1 MQHIEIMNDSA
12 AWKRD
17 SEPQIAEGEAG
28 EAVEDRKDIVDPV
41 NNMENKT
48 IYNAVIQNLPI
59 GFSIIDKN
67 GIIVD
72 FNPAAAVITGY
83 SRDEVIGKPHFEI
96 LHGTSDRDACPVLKH
111 ALARKEQTIAAEAA
125 IRKKNGEHII
135 LSVTTFPF
143 SDDNGALSGAVELF
157 RDISDAKRRERE
169 RKNILSMFAHDMKNP
184 IVTSGGFL
192 SRLLSGKAGALTEKQ
207 KDHLE
212 TVREELYKV
221 SDLLAD
227 FLEFSRIEAK
237 AYVPIPRPF
246 DIEKDLR
253 RNIEAAKIE
262 ADKKGIAVLL
272 EVSGAIPTSVLAD
285 PAMIGRVI
293 ANLLDNAIAYTGTGG
308 TISVGLSGTDSA
320 IHVSITDTG
329 RGIPG
334 DQLPYIFDAFYR
346 ISRDSKGS
354 GLGLFIVKTIIE
366 AHGGTIDAVS
376 IPGKGSTFS
385 FTLPNSG

>member
-1 MQHIEIMNDSA
+1 
-12 AWKRD
+12 
-17 SEPQIAEGEAG
+17 
-28 EAVEDRKDIVDPV
+28 
-41 NNMENKT
+41 MEKQK
-48 IYNAVIQNLPI
+48 IYNAVIQNLPV

-111 ALARKEQTIAAEAA
+111 ALSRKEETIAAEAT
-125 IRKKNGEHII
+125 IRKKNGDHVV
-135 LSVTTFPF
+135 LSVTTFPLI
-143 SDDNGALSGAVELF
+143 DDNGDLSGAVELF
-157 RDISDAKRRERE
+157 RDISDAKRLERE
-169 RKNILSMFAHDMKNP
+169 QKNILSMFAHDMKNP
-184 IVTSGGFL
+184 ITTSGGFL

-207 KDHLE
+207 KSHLE
-212 TVREELYKV
+212 TIRDELYRV
-221 SDLLAD
+221 SDLLAG

-237 AYVPIPRPF
+237 AYVPAPRPF

-262 ADKKGIAVLL
+262 ADRKGITVLF
-272 EVSGAIPTSVLAD
+272 EVSGKIQPSLLAD

-293 ANLLDNAIAYTGTGG
+293 ANLLDNAIAYTDTGG
-308 TISVGLSGTDSA
+308 TISVGLSETDSA
-320 IHVSITDTG
+320 ILVSIADTG
-329 RGIPG
+329 RGIPE
-334 DQLPYIFDAFYR
+334 DKLPYIFDAFYR

-354 GLGLFIVKTIIE
+354 GLGLFIVKTIID
-366 AHGGTIDAVS
+366 AHGGRIWVES

-385 FTLPNSG
+385 ITLPKQ

>member
-1 MQHIEIMNDSA
+1 MRELR
-12 AWKRD
+12 WTR
-17 SEPQIAEGEAG
+17 G
-28 EAVEDRKDIVDPV
+28 
-41 NNMENKT
+41 NNMEKRE
-48 IYNAVIQNLPI
+48 IYNIVIQNLPI
-59 GFSIIDKN
+59 GFSILDKD

-72 FNPAAAVITGY
+72 FNAAAAEITGY
-83 SRDEVIGKPHFEI
+83 SRDEVIGKPHFEYF
-96 LHGTSDRDACPVLKH
+96 HVASDRDACPVFKH
-111 ALARKEQTIAAEAA
+111 ALSRKERAVAAETS
-125 IRKKNGEHII
+125 IRKKDGEHAV
-135 LSVTTFPF
+135 LSVTTFPLI
-143 SDDNGALSGAVELF
+143 DDNGDLSGAVEVF
-157 RDISDAKRRERE
+157 RDISAAKRLERE

-184 IVTSGGFL
+184 ITTSGGYL
-192 SRLLSGKAGALTEKQ
+192 SRLISGKAGELTEKQ
-207 KDHLE
+207 KSHLE
-212 TVREELYKV
+212 TIREELYKV

-237 AYVPIPRPF
+237 AYVPVPRPF

-262 ADKKGIAVLL
+262 AGKKGIAILL
-272 EVSGAIPTSVLAD
+272 EVSGSIPASVLAD

-308 TISVGLSGTDSA
+308 TISVGLSGADSA

-329 RGIPG
+329 RGIPE

-366 AHGGTIDAVS
+366 AHGGKIDAVS
-376 IPGKGSTFS
+376 TPGKGSTFS

>member
-1 MQHIEIMNDSA
+1 
-12 AWKRD
+12 
-17 SEPQIAEGEAG
+17 
-28 EAVEDRKDIVDPV
+28 
-41 NNMENKT
+41 
-48 IYNAVIQNLPI
+48 
-59 GFSIIDKN
+59 
-67 GIIVD
+67 
-72 FNPAAAVITGY
+72 
-83 SRDEVIGKPHFEI
+83 
-96 LHGTSDRDACPVLKH
+96 
-111 ALARKEQTIAAEAA
+111 
-125 IRKKNGEHII
+125 
-135 LSVTTFPF
+135 
-143 SDDNGALSGAVELF
+143 
-157 RDISDAKRRERE
+157 
-169 RKNILSMFAHDMKNP
+169 
-184 IVTSGGFL
+184 
-192 SRLLSGKAGALTEKQ
+192 
-207 KDHLE
+207 
-212 TVREELYKV
+212 
-221 SDLLAD
+221 LAD

-237 AYVPIPRPF
+237 TYVPTPRPF

-366 AHGGTIDAVS
+366 AHGGKIDAVS
-376 IPGKGSTFS
+376 TPGKGSTFS